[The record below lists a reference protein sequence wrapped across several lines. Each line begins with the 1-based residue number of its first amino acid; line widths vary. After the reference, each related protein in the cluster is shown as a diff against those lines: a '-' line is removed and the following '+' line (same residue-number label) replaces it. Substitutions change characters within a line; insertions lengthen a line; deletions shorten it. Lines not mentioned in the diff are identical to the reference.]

1 MKETKKKGIK
11 HLTGKNSISDS
22 DLISI
27 LNFLKPYEH
36 LSSMNSHASEKV
48 DGFGFRFGMSDN
60 RFFVESSRSGPIYK
74 SGIFSKYNLEKYGT
88 TTKFSD
94 AYEELFLRLSNWP
107 ELIQALKFYD
117 KDVKVVCECLFYGL
131 GEVIDD
137 RMKFVTIEYD
147 EHKLGKFATFIPL
160 KLLDSDGNEIPSST
174 LFYNLTQLNNGDIKF
189 VDTNLKYYV
198 DISDELKLF
207 ESNDHLINIRE
218 KLNDKLK
225 TISSDIL
232 GQYYEGI
239 VFNVNGII
247 FKAINDRFT
256 QNHFVNIKV
265 DNK

>member
-1 MKETKKKGIK
+1 MKQTKKKGIK

-22 DLISI
+22 ELISI
-27 LNFLKPYEH
+27 LNFLKPYQH
-36 LSSMNSHASEKV
+36 LSSMNSTASEKV
-48 DGFGFRFGMSDN
+48 DGFGFRFGISEN
-60 RFFVESSRSGPIYK
+60 RFFVESSRSGPIYE

-94 AYEELFLRLSNWP
+94 AYERLFLRLSNWP
-107 ELIQALKFYD
+107 ELIQTLKFYD
-117 KDVKVVCECLFYGL
+117 KDVKVVCECLFYDL

-137 RMKFVTIEYD
+137 RIKFVRIEYD
-147 EHKLGKFATFIPL
+147 ENKLGKFATFIPL
-160 KLLDSDGNEIPSST
+160 KLLDSDGNEMSSSA
-174 LFYNLTQLNNGDIKF
+174 LFYNLTQLNNDDIKF
-189 VDTNLKYYV
+189 INTNLNYHV
-198 DISDELKLF
+198 DISDEIKMF
-207 ESNDHLINIRE
+207 ECKEHLINIRE

-225 TISSDIL
+225 TITSDIL

-247 FKAINDRFT
+247 FKVINDRFT